1 MVNLEQELQ
10 RRFGFASFRPGQKEV
25 IEAVMEGSD
34 TLGMLPTGSGKSV
47 CYQLPV
53 YLTGRPAVI
62 VSPLL
67 SLMQDQTEQLKV
79 RGEKKVIAL
88 NSFLTYKQKRAAL
101 ASLKEYR
108 FIFLSP
114 EMLMLDHVI
123 ESLSLLDIG
132 LFVIDEAHCISQWGY
147 DFRPDYLYLGRAR
160 RRLGNPLTLALT
172 ATATEQVRQDI
183 KKTLLMTDAQEV
195 VCSVDRPNIAF
206 SVEYTRDY
214 ESKLNRLSELAG
226 AMAGGTIVYFS
237 SRKAAEQ
244 AAAFLRGQGINQC
257 EVYHGGIEQE
267 QRMLIQQQFIR
278 GQVKVICAT
287 SAFGMGV
294 NKEDV
299 RTVIHFQLPVSM
311 EAYIQEVGRAGRDGR
326 QSAAILLYCEG
337 DEGLPLH
344 LLDQQLP
351 SDSQIDGLNRLYGQ
365 GWTAEDLP
373 PAELGFNETQW
384 NLTARFLSFS
394 GGDWN
399 EGQVSALKQYC
410 TLRREENLKKFN
422 SLSGWIQAD
431 GCRRDR
437 VLKYFDEPPLEIKP
451 PFCCDNCGMD
461 GQSLRERLVHSP
473 VPADDRQGDW
483 KTVLR
488 SLLMKGSSIHEK

>member
-1 MVNLEQELQ
+1 MVSLEQELQ
-10 RRFGFASFRPGQKEV
+10 RHFGFTSFRPGQKEV
-25 IEAVMEGSD
+25 IDAVISGKD

-47 CYQLPV
+47 CYQMPV
-53 YLTGRPAVI
+53 YMTGRPAVI

-79 RGEKKVIAL
+79 QGEKKVIAL
-88 NSFLTYKQKRAAL
+88 NSFLTFKQKREAL

-123 ESLSLLDIG
+123 GALSVLDIG

-147 DFRPDYLYLGRAR
+147 DFRPDYLYLGKAR
-160 RRLGNPLTLALT
+160 KRLGNPLTLALT
-172 ATATEQVRQDI
+172 ATATEQVRRDI
-183 KKTLLMTDAQEV
+183 KKTLGMKDAQEII
-195 VCSVDRPNIAF
+195 CSVDRPNIAF
-206 SVEYTRDY
+206 SVEYAPDY

-226 AMAGGTIVYFS
+226 AMTGGTIVYFS

-244 AAAFLRGQGINQC
+244 AAAFLRTQGINRS

-299 RTVIHFQLPVSM
+299 RTVIHFHLPVSM

-326 QSAAILLYCEG
+326 QSAAVLLYCEG

-351 SDSQIDGLNRLYGQ
+351 SDSQIDELMRLYGQ
-365 GWTAEDLP
+365 GRSREDIK
-373 PAELGFNETQW
+373 AELGFNETQW
-384 NLTARFLSFS
+384 NLMERFLNLN
-394 GGDWN
+394 GGDWTADL
-399 EGQVSALKQYC
+399 VSALKQYC
-410 TLRREENLKKFN
+410 RSRRSENLKKFN
-422 SLSGWIQAD
+422 ALAGWIHGED
-431 GCRRDR
+431 CRRER
-437 VLKYFDEPPLEIKP
+437 VLKYFDEGALEKKPLY
-451 PFCCDNCGMD
+451 CCDNCGMD
-461 GQSLRERLVHSP
+461 SQSLKENLGLQRDYED
-473 VPADDRQGDW
+473 AEQGDW

-488 SLLMKGSSIHEK
+488 SLLLKESSKYEK